1 MLQSIFSRRARIAI
15 DPGLT
20 FRREAGPG
28 FVETATVLER
38 FADHDGIDHV
48 RFSLHLSSISGG
60 DTGDDVRVLATEA
73 FAERY
78 QELLE
83 PTPQAA

>member
-1 MLQSIFSRRARIAI
+1 M
-15 DPGLT
+15 
-20 FRREAGPG
+20 
-28 FVETATVLER
+28 LER